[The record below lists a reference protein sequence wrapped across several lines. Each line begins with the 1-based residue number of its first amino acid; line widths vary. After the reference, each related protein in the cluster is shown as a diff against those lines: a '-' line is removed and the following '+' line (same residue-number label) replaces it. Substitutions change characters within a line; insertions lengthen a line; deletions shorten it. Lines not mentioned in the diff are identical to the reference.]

1 MGADAG
7 LQIFLVISSKHR
19 YYMRDP
25 RSKPQDAE
33 FAALAL
39 KYLKR
44 VPKALR
50 HRFSTLAS
58 KDLKRAVLKIF

>member
-7 LQIFLVISSKHR
+7 LQIFLVISSKHM

-25 RSKPQDAE
+25 HLKPQDAE
-33 FAALAL
+33 FATLAL
-39 KYLKR
+39 KDLKR